1 MGMAAYGDPNR
12 YYKPM
17 RDLLDTNLH
26 KGCRNFLPHVK
37 DYYDFA
43 ASAQKIYEEEFEKL
57 VVKAKLMLP
66 HNENLVIMG
75 GCALNCVANN
85 LALKHYDNIWI
96 MPAPGDSGSSLG
108 AVLASTQE
116 HVNWRGPYL
125 GHNIEGEYPVQ
136 KALGELLQG
145 NMVGVA
151 NGRAEFGP
159 RALGNRSLFA
169 DPRGEDIK
177 DKVNAIKRR
186 QEFRPFA
193 PVIMEE
199 YAGTCFNMP
208 VSDSPYMQY
217 VIQCT
222 KKELYPAILHAD
234 GTSRVQTVNKE
245 QHPGL
250 YKLLKTFYIKTG
262 CPMLLNTSLNIKGH
276 PMVNTI
282 EDGNRFEE
290 LYNVKVF

>member
-1 MGMAAYGDPNR
+1 M
-12 YYKPM
+12 
-17 RDLLDTNLH
+17 
-26 KGCRNFLPHVK
+26 
-37 DYYDFA
+37 
-43 ASAQKIYEEEFEKL
+43 
-57 VVKAKLMLP
+57 
-66 HNENLVIMG
+66 
-75 GCALNCVANN
+75 
-85 LALKHYDNIWI
+85 
-96 MPAPGDSGSSLG
+96 
-108 AVLASTQE
+108 
-116 HVNWRGPYL
+116 
-125 GHNIEGEYPVQ
+125 
-136 KALGELLQG
+136 
-145 NMVGVA
+145 
-151 NGRAEFGP
+151 
-159 RALGNRSLFA
+159 FA

-250 YKLLKTFYIKTG
+250 YRLLTEWMKETG